1 MRIPLLLSLM
11 VRARPGDATK
21 PPQEEKERE
30 VFLCGEFDRSRR
42 GKVLLFFMPFL
53 NEIDKFRF
61 EHSSDFISGHH
72 R

>member
-30 VFLCGEFDRSRR
+30 VFLCGDFDRSRR
-42 GKVLLFFMPFL
+42 GKVLLFFMPFF
-53 NEIDKFRF
+53 NEIRF
-61 EHSSDFISGHH
+61 EHTSVFISGHH